1 MCAECG
7 GRTIVILAIPS
18 MFRLEGEDNDRTIC
32 KCRDCGAVA
41 ARASSMPP
49 KTMQLRG
56 SP

>member
-1 MCAECG
+1 MCTECG

-18 MFRLEGEDNDRTIC
+18 MFPLDGDDNDKMIC

-41 ARASSMPP
+41 ARASSMSL
-49 KTMQLRG
+49 KAMQLRG

>member
-1 MCAECG
+1 
-7 GRTIVILAIPS
+7 
-18 MFRLEGEDNDRTIC
+18 MFPLDGDDNDKTIC

-41 ARASSMPP
+41 ARASSLSL